1 MSLFPSRNAVLE
13 AEKREMEWK
22 AKYFQALSDLRAA
35 NRGLLR
41 LSRNYQRVKDLNK
54 VLMNREVAKVALG
67 LAPPTTEASPVTV
80 ETVKEKLR
88 AVGSES

>member
-22 AKYFQALSDLRAA
+22 AKYFQALNDLRAA

-67 LAPPTTEASPVTV
+67 LAPPPTESSPVTV

>member
-1 MSLFPSRNAVLE
+1 MSLFPNRNAVLE

-22 AKYFQALSDLRAA
+22 AKYFQALNDLRAA
-35 NRGLLR
+35 NRGCLR

-67 LAPPTTEASPVTV
+67 IAAPQSDVSPVTI

-88 AVGSES
+88 AMSNES